1 MDDRPADPVT
11 GGTPSEPGPPG
22 ETPAGPAGEPPAVQG
37 APPPIVGWAAPQPEQ
52 RPRRRVLRTVVGV
65 LVGVVAVIVVLAVIG
80 ANVDPRDAKAREA
93 GERLLAMPE
102 FKERYGEVDTADE
115 AFALGQQLS
124 QTAMA
129 HLDDRDLLRAW
140 ELNIVLLEKADDA
153 VCARVI
159 RQQLT
164 RGDAEAMSQLLDEDQ
179 YGELIDLTF
188 KAFEAELSGAPAP
201 EPPTDEQ
208 VNASY
213 VALAGQ
219 MGQEDLLETANTMI
233 DPNASPAEAC
243 GAARLWLDGTMK
255 LGEPER
261 GDLLRFMSTP

>member
-1 MDDRPADPVT
+1 VA
-11 GGTPSEPGPPG
+11 
-22 ETPAGPAGEPPAVQG
+22 
-37 APPPIVGWAAPQPEQ
+37 
-52 RPRRRVLRTVVGV
+52 GV
-65 LVGVVAVIVVLAVIG
+65 LVGVVAVIVVLGVIG
-80 ANVDPRDAKAREA
+80 ANIDPRDAKAREA

-102 FKERYGEVDTADE
+102 FRERYGEVDTADE

-129 HLDDRDLLRAW
+129 YLDDRDLLRAW

-164 RGDAEAMSQLLDEDQ
+164 REDAEAMSRLLDEDQ
-179 YGELIDLTF
+179 YGELIDITF
-188 KAFEAELSGAPAP
+188 KAFEAELTGVPAP
-201 EPPTDEQ
+201 EPPTDAQ
-208 VNASY
+208 VGAAY
-213 VALAGQ
+213 LALAGQ
-219 MGQEDLLETANTMI
+219 MGQEELLTTANTMI

-243 GAARLWLDGTMK
+243 GAARSWLDGTMK

-261 GDLLRFMSTP
+261 GNLLRFMSTP